1 MKINIILI
9 LIMIYLALV
18 GCSSEEVERNAAI
31 NEGISAI
38 KNKSF
43 DDATEIFAAQ
53 LNKNG
58 DDEQVRSL
66 YRESKCLRNAEKLKL
81 EGKYK
86 EALREFEYID
96 GVRSSSGTA
105 KKYLEELKAEL
116 ETKVEEETKAQE
128 ERKLKAKEVAAR
140 DVIEEEKEL
149 EGEKGISGIISNMFK
164 SDKVKDVLGGI
175 KNVFGNLFNSDN

>member
-1 MKINIILI
+1 
-9 LIMIYLALV
+9 MIHLALV

-43 DDATEIFAAQ
+43 DDATEIFADQ

-66 YRESKCLRNAEKLKL
+66 YRQSKCLKNAEKLKS

-86 EALREFEYID
+86 EALKEFKYIE
-96 GVRSSSGTA
+96 GVTSSSGTTQ
-105 KKYLEELKAEL
+105 KYLEELKTEL
-116 ETKVEEETKAQE
+116 EAKVDEETKAQE
-128 ERKLKAKEVAAR
+128 ERKLKAKEIAER
-140 DVIEEEKEL
+140 DAIEVEKNAIEDEKEVEK
-149 EGEKGISGIISNMFK
+149 EGIKDIISNVFNP
-164 SDKVKDVLGGI
+164 DRVNGVIGGL
-175 KNVFGNLFNSDN
+175 KNLIGNLFGGNN